1 MTMRIAVFISRVVVG
16 GVLLAAGALKFGHF
30 DSLASTMAAFRLPLL
45 TPQVIA
51 PLSIAIPCLEVLL
64 GLYLLLGL
72 FTRVAALAAAAEFL
86 LFAAAIASLVVRGI
100 PAACGC
106 FGPGDTRPA
115 SWEEVARDLILAVL
129 AAFIAWRAP
138 GAWALD
144 RRIRGET

>member
-1 MTMRIAVFISRVVVG
+1 MNVAVFVSRLVVG
-16 GVLLAAGALKFGHF
+16 AVLLAAGLLKFGHF
-30 DSLASTMAAFRLPLL
+30 DSLASTIAAFRLPLL

-64 GLYLLLGL
+64 GAYLVLGL
-72 FTRVAALAAAAEFL
+72 FTRVAAIVAVLEFL
-86 LFAAAIASLVVRGI
+86 LFAGAIASLVIRGI

-129 AAFIAWRAP
+129 AAFIAWKAP